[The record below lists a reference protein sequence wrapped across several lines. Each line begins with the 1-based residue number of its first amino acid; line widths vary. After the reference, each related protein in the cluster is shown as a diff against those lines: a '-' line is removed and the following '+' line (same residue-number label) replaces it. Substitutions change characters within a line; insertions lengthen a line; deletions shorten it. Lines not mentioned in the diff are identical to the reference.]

1 MVLELL
7 GLSLAGADC
16 SAGYLS
22 HMIFMLTEC
31 IAALYW
37 GQLGL
42 WCSRMSSG
50 HWLAA
55 LTSLVLSVGTHPS
68 SLEPYLKTV
77 LYLPLIG
84 LLMLGTPEA
93 QPRVRAFCQNG

>member
-37 GQLGL
+37 SQLGL

-50 HWLAA
+50 QWLAA

-77 LYLPLIG
+77 LYPPLIG

-93 QPRVRAFCQNG
+93 QARVRAFFQNG